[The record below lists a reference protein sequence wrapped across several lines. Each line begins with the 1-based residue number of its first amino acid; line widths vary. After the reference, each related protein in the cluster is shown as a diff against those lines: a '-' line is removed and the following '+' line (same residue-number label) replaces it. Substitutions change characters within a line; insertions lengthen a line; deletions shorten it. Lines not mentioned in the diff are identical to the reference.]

1 MRKPPIPR
9 AVPHQRPNERWAT
22 AGACGVL
29 ALGHATR
36 AAVDAPHAAY
46 LSVLD
51 TLAVAAAVAVVL
63 QLVFVDDDLSWL
75 SAGGVALLLGAA
87 SLVGLTVVLP
97 GTRATRYPI
106 LSVVMVAA
114 SAFVVFEALRALRRP
129 ELLRRRRPVPP
140 AARARRETERAP
152 AARRG
157 PARPAA

>member
-9 AVPHQRPNERWAT
+9 AVPHQRPSERWLT

-51 TLAVAAAVAVVL
+51 TLGLAAAVAVAV
-63 QLVFVDDDLSWL
+63 QLWYIDDELSWL
-75 SAGGVALLLGAA
+75 SAIGVSILLGLSSVVALT
-87 SLVGLTVVLP
+87 VGLP
-97 GTRATRYPI
+97 GANTTRYPA
-106 LSVVMVAA
+106 LSVLMLATAVFVISRAA
-114 SAFVVFEALRALRRP
+114 LVLRRP
-129 ELLRRRRPVPP
+129 ELPRRRPRAHP
-140 AARARRETERAP
+140 AARARRGTGPGP

-157 PARPAA
+157 PERPAA

>member
-9 AVPHQRPNERWAT
+9 AVPHRRPSERWAT

-51 TLAVAAAVAVVL
+51 TLALAAAVGVAV
-63 QLVFVDDDLSWL
+63 QLACIDDELSWL
-75 SAGGVALLLGAA
+75 SATGVAMLLGVSSVVA
-87 SLVGLTVVLP
+87 LTVGLP
-97 GTRATRYPI
+97 GASATRYPA
-106 LSVVMVAA
+106 LSVVMLAA
-114 SAFVVFEALRALRRP
+114 CAFVIASSARAVRRPALPRRLRRAHP
-129 ELLRRRRPVPP
+129 VARVRRGT
-140 AARARRETERAP
+140 ARGP

-157 PARPAA
+157 PERPAA